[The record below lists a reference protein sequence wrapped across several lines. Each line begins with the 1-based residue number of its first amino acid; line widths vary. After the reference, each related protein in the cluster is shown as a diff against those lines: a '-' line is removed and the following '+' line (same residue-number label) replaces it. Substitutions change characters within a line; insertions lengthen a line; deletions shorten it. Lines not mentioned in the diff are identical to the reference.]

1 MQAKNNGLTPLHDAL
16 DFSQLGVVKLFME
29 GPLRNV
35 ASAQS
40 LLHPRLQLEPHV
52 VEFVEALVV
61 LNSKDQFLACVL
73 LECDLLPYR
82 TEEFLGWF
90 GWD

>member
-1 MQAKNNGLTPLHDAL
+1 MQANNQGFTPFHWAL
-16 DFSQLGVVKLFME
+16 QFGHLGVVKLFME
-29 GPLRNV
+29 GPLRGA
-35 ASAQS
+35 ASVES
-40 LLHPRLQLEPHV
+40 LLDPRLQLEAHV
-52 VEFVEALVV
+52 IEFLEALVV

-73 LECDLLPYR
+73 HECDLLPYR